1 MIIGIILRNIKTYQG
16 INYIPITDEDKFCGL
31 VGNNGIGKSSIL
43 EALDTF
49 FNSRPWNYNIVT
61 KKSGLPTT
69 KPHIIPIFL
78 LDKKLFSGD
87 ILQKAEA
94 LNSIS
99 MSISESDVPL
109 SLRPHAK
116 NFIDHRNQISKNI
129 KSDDLLII
137 PIGLDY
143 ASNISISLFNNRIA
157 VDLLLGKNT
166 DPSITTLSEENL
178 KELLPLLDQIKHII
192 DYIYIPK
199 EIEPETF
206 TKLETNEIQVLMGET
221 LTQILSDRV
230 PQARIN
236 EINTS
241 LNSFIDTLSQELET
255 YSYRTPTDRQQNLR
269 KNDVYNLIIQ
279 SFFSARKLHKKQG
292 DHWLEI
298 SYLSSGEKQKAI
310 IDVAHSLLSKH
321 RSSGSNLIIGIDEPE
336 SSLHMSACF
345 DQFDSLYDIS
355 RDCMQVIFSS
365 HWYGFLPIIESGSAT
380 VISKNI
386 DAHVFD
392 QINLAN
398 YREGIKQL
406 SSISKGK
413 LPYDIR
419 LKSINDFVQSV
430 ITSTIG
436 DQPFNW
442 IICEGSSDKI
452 YLKAYLDDLINS
464 KRLRIVPVGGA
475 KEIKRLYNHL
485 STSYEDFKD
494 DIRGKIILVS
504 DTDKELV
511 SYETKDC
518 KNLFCK
524 RIVNCATTKSTKLVG
539 ISSNP
544 VSPATVIEDT
554 LNGKLFH
561 ETLSTFTETN
571 PELLGIFDS
580 PQAEISQEYSRIAL
594 DLKTSHWEIIEGF
607 FNTGNNKFIFAQRYA
622 DRIGAE
628 HEIPSWIQTI
638 REWLA

>member
-1 MIIGIILRNIKTYQG
+1 
-16 INYIPITDEDKFCGL
+16 
-31 VGNNGIGKSSIL
+31 
-43 EALDTF
+43 
-49 FNSRPWNYNIVT
+49 
-61 KKSGLPTT
+61 
-69 KPHIIPIFL
+69 
-78 LDKKLFSGD
+78 
-87 ILQKAEA
+87 
-94 LNSIS
+94 
-99 MSISESDVPL
+99 
-109 SLRPHAK
+109 
-116 NFIDHRNQISKNI
+116 
-129 KSDDLLII
+129 
-137 PIGLDY
+137 
-143 ASNISISLFNNRIA
+143 
-157 VDLLLGKNT
+157 
-166 DPSITTLSEENL
+166 
-178 KELLPLLDQIKHII
+178 
-192 DYIYIPK
+192 
-199 EIEPETF
+199 
-206 TKLETNEIQVLMGET
+206 
-221 LTQILSDRV
+221 
-230 PQARIN
+230 
-236 EINTS
+236 
-241 LNSFIDTLSQELET
+241 
-255 YSYRTPTDRQQNLR
+255 
-269 KNDVYNLIIQ
+269 
-279 SFFSARKLHKKQG
+279 
-292 DHWLEI
+292 
-298 SYLSSGEKQKAI
+298 
-310 IDVAHSLLSKH
+310 
-321 RSSGSNLIIGIDEPE
+321 
-336 SSLHMSACF
+336 LHMSACF

-406 SSISKGK
+406 SSTSKGK

-430 ITSTIG
+430 ITSTIS

-452 YLKAYLDDLINS
+452 YLKAYLNNLINS
-464 KRLRIVPVGGA
+464 NRLRIVPVGGT

-511 SYETKDC
+511 SYETKEY
-518 KNLFCK
+518 KNLLCK
-524 RIVNCATTKSTKLVG
+524 RIVNCTITKSTKLVG

-571 PELLGIFDS
+571 PELLGLFDNI
-580 PQAEISQEYSRIAL
+580 QAEISQEYSRIAL
-594 DLKTSHWEIIEGF
+594 DLKTSQWEIIEGF
-607 FNTGNNKFIFAQRYA
+607 FNTGNNKFIFAQRYV

-628 HEIPSWIQTI
+628 HEIPSWIQKI